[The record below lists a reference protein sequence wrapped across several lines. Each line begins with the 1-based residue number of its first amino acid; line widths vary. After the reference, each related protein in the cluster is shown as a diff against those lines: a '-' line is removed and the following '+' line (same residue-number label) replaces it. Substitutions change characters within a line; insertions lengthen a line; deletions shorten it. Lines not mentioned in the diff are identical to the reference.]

1 MDCKKLKDRLLTD
14 YLDKELG
21 AIERASVDGHL
32 AGCSACRGFF
42 RNLQESAVAP
52 FKGVPEI
59 QPDEIVW
66 RRIQEQIAAESA
78 HASGGFWGLVDLL
91 VSRFPL
97 PVPMMR
103 VAFVTALVL
112 VTVVLARWPSGSI
125 HPAYAYVEEQ
135 MTFMNE
141 LGAGNTELMNGEL
154 KDYETTY
161 EEIGR

>member
-1 MDCKKLKDRLLTD
+1 MDCKKLQDRLLTD

-21 AIERASVDGHL
+21 AIERAGVDGHL
-32 AGCSACRGFF
+32 AGCSECREFF
-42 RNLQESAVAP
+42 GALQRVAVAP
-52 FKGVPEI
+52 FKEAQEI
-59 QPDEIVW
+59 QPEEIVW
-66 RRIQEQIAAESA
+66 RRIQAQIEAERA
-78 HASGGFWGLVDLL
+78 HSESGFWKIVDFF
-91 VSRFPL
+91 VSHFPL

-112 VTVVLARWPSGSI
+112 VTVVLARWPSGSM

-141 LGAGNTELMNGEL
+141 LGAGNTDLMNGEL

-161 EEIGR
+161 EEISR